1 MYLYT
6 ANLLQKIIELEHY
19 FSAFHLLKKNHTIIF
34 VHMSEIIILFLG
46 AVSAGLMGSLTGL
59 GGGVIIIPLLTLGF
73 GIPMHYAIGAS
84 LISVIGTSSG
94 SAVAYVKQGFTN
106 MRIGMFLEIA
116 TTVGAIVGAI
126 ISGYLNPN
134 TIGIIFASILIVTV
148 LLGLKGKPDHAEPI
162 IKGSLEERLK
172 LYGSFSEKGEVKK
185 YSARNA
191 IPGFLMM
198 IFAGTM
204 SGLLGI
210 GSGALKVL
218 AMDNMMRL
226 PFKVSTTTSNFM
238 IGVTAVAGALIYFQR
253 GEILPYIVAPVLIGV
268 IFGSFIGSKTL
279 MISKTKKLKIFFAI
293 VVSILSAYMMYNGVN
308 QNFK

>member
-1 MYLYT
+1 M
-6 ANLLQKIIELEHY
+6 
-19 FSAFHLLKKNHTIIF
+19 F
-34 VHMSEIIILFLG
+34 VHRLQYHYICDMSEIIILFLG

-73 GIPMHYAIGAS
+73 GVPMHYAIGAS

-94 SAVAYVKQGFTN
+94 AAVAFVKEGFTN

-116 TTVGAIVGAI
+116 TTAGAVIGALV
-126 ISGYLNPN
+126 SGVLNPN
-134 TIGIIFASILIVTV
+134 TIGIIFASILILTV
-148 LLGLKGKPDHAEPI
+148 LLNLKGKPDHQEPV
-162 IKGSLEERLK
+162 IKDSLEDKLK
-172 LYGSFSEKGEVKK
+172 LYGTFPDKGEIKH
-185 YSARNA
+185 YSARNT

-198 IFAGTM
+198 MFAGAM

-218 AMDNMMRL
+218 AMDNMMKL

-253 GEILPYIVAPVLIGV
+253 GEIIPVIVAPVLIGV
-268 IFGSFIGSKTL
+268 VVGSFIGSKTL
-279 MISKTKKLKIFFAI
+279 MVSKTKKLKTFFAI
-293 VVSILSAYMMYNGVN
+293 VITILSIYMMYNGVN
-308 QNFK
+308 NNFK